1 MQQLQMQKDK
11 LDIIEWI
18 KRLEDS
24 HIVEYLKQL
33 MSSNDSDSY
42 VLTEEQKAEV
52 RESHEKYLSGEDK
65 GFTWEEVKERARKR
79 FDEQKP

>member
-18 KRLEDS
+18 KHLEDS

>member
-1 MQQLQMQKDK
+1 MQQLQMQRDK

-18 KRLEDS
+18 KHLEDS